1 MSLARR
7 ERAALSDEFD
17 RAGPERPTLC
27 EGWAARDLLA
37 HLLVR
42 ERQPWAAAGIMVPA
56 LAPITQRAMAGY
68 DTVPWNERVDLLRSG
83 PPVWSPM
90 RPARIDA
97 AANGGE
103 LVVHH
108 EDLRRGA
115 PGWEPRLADPERD
128 AAVWAVVQRSAR
140 LLYRRSPVGVVLR
153 RPSGEQV
160 LAKAGTAIVTLTGEP
175 IELLLH
181 AFGRSAV
188 RVETE
193 GAEPDVAA
201 LAAAERGV

>member
-1 MSLARR
+1 MSLAGR
-7 ERAALSDEFD
+7 ERAELSDELD
-17 RAGPERPTLC
+17 AVGPDRPTLC
-27 EGWAARDLLA
+27 AGWATRDLLA

-42 ERQPWAAAGIMVPA
+42 ERLPWAAPGIVVPA
-56 LAPITQRAMAGY
+56 LAPITQRAMRSY
-68 DTVPWNERVDLLRSG
+68 DTVPWHERVGLLRSG

-108 EDLRRGA
+108 EDVRRGE
-115 PGWEPRLADPERD
+115 PGWEPRPADPERD
-128 AAVWAVVQRSAR
+128 EAVWALVQRSAR
-140 LLYRRSPVGVVLR
+140 MLYRRSPVGVVLR

-160 LAKAGTAIVTLTGEP
+160 PAKPGSAVVTLVGEP

-181 AFGRSAV
+181 AFGRAAV
-188 RVETE
+188 RLEYE
-193 GAEPDVAA
+193 GAEPDIAA
-201 LAAAERGV
+201 LAAVERGI